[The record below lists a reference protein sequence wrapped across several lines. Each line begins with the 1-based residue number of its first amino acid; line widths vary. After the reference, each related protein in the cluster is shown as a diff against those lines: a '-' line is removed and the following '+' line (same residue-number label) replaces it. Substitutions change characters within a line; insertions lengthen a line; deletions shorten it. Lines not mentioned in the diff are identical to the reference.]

1 LRLAQLQQKLVTRVE
16 DAWFKSTL
24 TFVQANFQ
32 PSKHLYDDDL
42 HINAPKGVHCIVR
55 NAIIGD

>member
-1 LRLAQLQQKLVTRVE
+1 MHG
-16 DAWFKSTL
+16 FKSTL

-42 HINAPKGVHCIVR
+42 HIDASKGVHCIVR